1 MEQAEHFCPALPKAE
16 RQAFMMAWSRSPFAD
31 SIITFLPPV
40 SAERGLRGLLRAMV
54 CAVWVPP
61 VRMMWLISG
70 DEVSNVVA
78 SLSAMITCSA
88 SLGTPASQ
96 KALAKWKDECH
107 EKDPNLVT
115 LTPNRHN
122 KLFQFALHDKKNRIA
137 YELKLS
143 TDNPR
148 VFLDKLSR
156 TLIIY
161 NTLKEANK
169 DFIGLAEEIA
179 GSDYQPIEKVYIFA
193 YNDFIAEYQ
202 KPIIQHYFNM
212 IEQKFC
218 FHIEI
223 KSLED

>member
-1 MEQAEHFCPALPKAE
+1 MEKSLTWEDVLAIAKKHIGKKSKRLTKSPLSKKA
-16 RQAFMMAWSRSPFAD
+16 
-31 SIITFLPPV
+31 
-40 SAERGLRGLLRAMV
+40 
-54 CAVWVPP
+54 
-61 VRMMWLISG
+61 ISKK
-70 DEVSNVVA
+70 
-78 SLSAMITCSA
+78 TKR
-88 SLGTPASQ
+88 SQ

-143 TDNPR
+143 TANPR

-156 TLIIY
+156 KLIIY